1 MATTIYGKRRGH
13 LFVAEWM
20 EHRELS
26 DEKLANRLGVDR
38 VTVTRWRNQQH
49 RLNPDK
55 IAAIAVA
62 LDVDC
67 AQLFR
72 PPPPTA
78 PPSIDALLRDAPTE
92 LQDTAADIV
101 KRLVSHR

>member
-20 EHRELS
+20 EHRNLS

-49 RLNPDK
+49 RLNPEK
-55 IAAIAVA
+55 IAAIAVPLTSSRKSCSGHHQPGRA
-62 LDVDC
+62 STPC
-67 AQLFR
+67 SATRR
-72 PPPPTA
+72 PTCKTPQPI
-78 PPSIDALLRDAPTE
+78 S
-92 LQDTAADIV
+92 
-101 KRLVSHR
+101 

>member
-1 MATTIYGKRRGH
+1 MVTTIYGKRRGH

-26 DEKLANRLGVDR
+26 DEKLAGRLGVDR

-55 IAAIAVA
+55 IAAIAAA
-62 LDVDC
+62 LDIDC

-72 PPPPTA
+72 PPSARPSLDA
-78 PPSIDALLRDAPTE
+78 PLRDAPAE

>member
-62 LDVDC
+62 LDLEPE
-67 AQLFR
+67 ALFR
-72 PPPPTA
+72 PPSGR
-78 PPSIDALLRDAPTE
+78 PSLDALLRDAPAE

>member
-20 EHRELS
+20 ENRNLT
-26 DEKLANRLGVDR
+26 DEKMAGRLGVDR

-49 RLNPDK
+49 RLNPEK

-62 LDVDC
+62 LDLEPEE
-67 AQLFR
+67 LFR
-72 PPPPTA
+72 PPSA
-78 PPSIDALLRDAPTE
+78 RPSLDSLLRNAPAD
-92 LQDTAADIV
+92 LQDTATDIV
-101 KRLVSHR
+101 RRLVNRR

>member
-20 EHRELS
+20 EARNLT

-38 VTVTRWRNQQH
+38 VTVTRWRNKQH
-49 RLNPDK
+49 RLNPEK
-55 IAAIAVA
+55 IAAISAA
-62 LDVDC
+62 LDLEPEE
-67 AQLFR
+67 LFR
-72 PPPPTA
+72 PPSA
-78 PPSIDALLRDAPTE
+78 RPSLDVLLRDAPAE

-101 KRLVSHR
+101 KRLVNHR

>member
-1 MATTIYGKRRGH
+1 MATKIYGKRRGH

-62 LDVDC
+62 LDLEPE
-67 AQLFR
+67 ALFR
-72 PPPPTA
+72 PPSA
-78 PPSIDALLRDAPTE
+78 RPSLDALLRDAPAE